1 MGADEE
7 EVPSATATG
16 EGAEDVL
23 FHSFFLFGGENVK
36 ARRSGEN
43 CGGGAVFVSLERRRA
58 AFFPAPESTAF
69 PGK

>member
-1 MGADEE
+1 MPQVFEQ
-7 EVPSATATG
+7 S
-16 EGAEDVL
+16 L
-23 FHSFFLFGGENVK
+23 FLFLFEGENVK

-43 CGGGAVFVSLERRRA
+43 CGGGAVFVSLEKRRA